1 MTRPSEQKVLEA
13 KVIFSVIQGYESMSI
28 DPMDYVNKAVLVLG
42 KGKHFQLQ
50 KKVELLTW

>member
-1 MTRPSEQKVLEA
+1 VLEA
-13 KVIFSVIQGYESMSI
+13 KVIFFVIQGYESMSI

-42 KGKHFQLQ
+42 KGKHFHLQ

>member
-1 MTRPSEQKVLEA
+1 
-13 KVIFSVIQGYESMSI
+13 MSI

-42 KGKHFQLQ
+42 KGKHFHLQ

>member
-1 MTRPSEQKVLEA
+1 MLEA